1 MWMPR
6 RLSLALLFPLLF
18 ILLRGTGAAEPV
30 QANGAFP
37 ALPKGYQLNVG
48 DTSDLVFVE
57 QDDHGGKS
65 RMPDALYTFW
75 DTSTG
80 QRRKLAM
87 PTDFYADK
95 AAPAPQGHVLIGTK
109 ATWPATDRP
118 QGLIAFV
125 DANGKPAVGTLPVTR
140 HIPQLVVLADQSA
153 LVYGGYA
160 SFSGPRLKTVERA
173 VLRSGRVEVERMPD
187 LPGAAAGYAL
197 VALKDGRALLVG
209 GSDQKSAGTCPC
221 QSDTWLFE
229 PKTKRWSKGPRMLE
243 GRTDASVT
251 VLPNGDVLVAGGWT
265 EGHGWQEGTSRTSER
280 WKPGSAAAFMPDA
293 PLPAGVAMHQAMWAP
308 GAKGRDLLVFGGMSR
323 AWEGSSAVMDFDT
336 TTGIWRTVGEGCS
349 AGKPDKLVKAASAL
363 SGGLAYMW
371 CSVELMEPPMRFAL
385 RLPSSGPVRMP
396 QSEGLALRRRDMS
409 FLPAKGDAPALAVGG
424 KSNEV
429 ATGDIDA
436 IWPDGRIEALP
447 SLRTARVGAAI
458 IALADGARLVVGGAE
473 AAGAELLPAG
483 AAALKQPARAVPL
496 QLSGEDVLG
505 QSADGK
511 LLAMRADGMVESI
524 TLQPKG
530 SNAPVLQRTQLGF
543 VARRHKAGQGGKA
556 VIKGLADGRIIV
568 AGGDEQPHT
577 IALLQEDSMDPNA
590 PDRYVGA
597 GEFEPARSYQIYE
610 PTRHAWRESARARGA
625 GDAVAILDDGRVLKL
640 GAGAIE
646 VSSASGDA
654 WRPFE
659 SKQGLLVKL
668 DGEARIF
675 TIQGEIFV
683 SGASPEAPGGEP
695 ASMLQ
700 WFDGG
705 KHQWTT
711 LWQADPKNNWR
722 ENVGRI
728 LTRTLANGQRVV
740 IPVEGF

>member
-1 MWMPR
+1 MPR
-6 RLSLALLFPLLF
+6 RLSLALLFPLLL
-18 ILLRGTGAAEPV
+18 ILLRSACAAEPV
-30 QANGAFP
+30 SGDGAFP

-65 RMPDALYTFW
+65 RMADALYTFW

-80 QRRKLAM
+80 QRRKFAM
-87 PTDFYADK
+87 PMDFYADK
-95 AAPAPQGHVLIGTK
+95 AAPARQGQVLIGTR
-109 ATWPATDRP
+109 ATWPASDHE

-125 DANGKPAVGTLPVTR
+125 DANGKAAVGTLPVTR
-140 HIPQLVVLADQSA
+140 HIPELVVLADQSA
-153 LVYGGYA
+153 LVYAGYT
-160 SFSGPRLKTVERA
+160 SFTGPRLKTVERA
-173 VLRSGRVEVERMPD
+173 VLRNGRVDVERMPD

-209 GSDQKSAGTCPC
+209 GSDLKQEGICPC
-221 QSDTWLFE
+221 NADTWLLD
-229 PKTKRWSKGPRMLE
+229 PGAKRWSKGPRMLE
-243 GRTDASVT
+243 ARSGASVT

-265 EGHGWQEGTSRTSER
+265 QGHGWQEGASRTTER
-280 WKPGSAAAFMPDA
+280 WKQGSAAFVADA
-293 PLPAGVAMHQAMWAP
+293 PLPAGVAMHKAMWAP
-308 GAKGRDLLVFGGMSR
+308 GAMGRELLIFGGMSR

-336 TTGIWRTVGEGCS
+336 TSGIWRTVGEGCS
-349 AGKPDKLVKAASAL
+349 AGKPDKLVKAATAL

-396 QSEGLALRRRDMS
+396 QPDGLALRRRDMS
-409 FLPAKGDAPALAVGG
+409 FLPAKGDGPALAVGG
-424 KSNEV
+424 KLNEV

-447 SLRTARVGAAI
+447 PLRTARVGAAVV
-458 IALADGARLVVGGAE
+458 ALADGTRLVVGGAE
-473 AAGAELLPAG
+473 AAAAELLPAG

-505 QSADGK
+505 QSVDGK
-511 LLAMRADGMVESI
+511 LLAMRADGMVEAI
-524 TLQPKG
+524 NWQPKG
-530 SNAPVLQRTQLGF
+530 SSAPVLQRTQLGP
-543 VARRHKAGQGGKA
+543 VARRHKAGQGGKP

-568 AGGDEQPHT
+568 AGGDEQPYT
-577 IALLQEDSMDPNA
+577 IALLQEDSMDPQA

-597 GEFEPARSYQIYE
+597 GDFEPARSYQIYE
-610 PTRHAWRESARARGA
+610 PARHAWRESARARGA
-625 GDAVAILDDGRVLKL
+625 GGSVAILDDGRVLKL
-640 GAGAIE
+640 GTGAIE
-646 VSSASGDA
+646 VSAASGDA

-700 WFDGG
+700 WFDGA
-705 KHQWTT
+705 KRQWTT